1 MGYSVE
7 LFIFIAAGV
16 VAWLLFTWLLKVIKT
31 TLKTAFMVAGIV
43 MVLAIAG
50 IGPDQLWQAV
60 TELPQQLGQLLEQS

>member
-1 MGYSVE
+1 ME

-16 VAWLLFTWLLKVIKT
+16 VAWLLFTWLLKVVKT
-31 TLKTAFMVAGIV
+31 TLKTAFMVAVIV

-60 TELPQQLGQLLEQS
+60 LELPQQVGQLLNQS